1 MKIKTFKWLI
11 LAVVSLAVTLTGAYF
26 FIFCPFKNPLMGILG
41 LPVTMIGAIC
51 TGFTVSEFFYNFS
64 STFREKFNANVL

>member
-11 LAVVSLAVTLTGAYF
+11 LAVVTIAITLTGAYF

-41 LPVTMIGAIC
+41 MPIVLIGGIC
-51 TGFTVSEFFYNFS
+51 TCFTTSKFLYNF
-64 STFREKFNANVL
+64 RKEIQC